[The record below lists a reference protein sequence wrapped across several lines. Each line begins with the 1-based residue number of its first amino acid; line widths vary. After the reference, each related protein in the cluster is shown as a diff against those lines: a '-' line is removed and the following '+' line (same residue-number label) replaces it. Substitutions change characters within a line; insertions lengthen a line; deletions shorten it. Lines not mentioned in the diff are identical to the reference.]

1 MTTATVAPAAELRI
15 ASRRREHA
23 FYLGMALA
31 VLLVV
36 FAGFARTYYLRPW
49 FTAGALR
56 PLLHLHGIVF
66 SSWVALL
73 LAQVA
78 LVAGGRTGLH
88 RRLGVAGAVLA
99 TSMVLIGATTA
110 IIRAGEGFSPLGG
123 PPPLVFLVIPFGD
136 MVVFAGLVG
145 AGLAF
150 RRRAD
155 THKRLMLL
163 ATISLLAAPIARLP
177 FGVLE
182 AGPPAFFGLTD
193 LLLVPML
200 VYDLVTRGRIHPATG
215 WGALVIV
222 ASQPLRLLLGG
233 SGAWLAFAGWLTGS

>member
-110 IIRAGEGFSPLGG
+110 IIRAGEGFSPPGG

-193 LLLVPML
+193 LLLV
-200 VYDLVTRGRIHPATG
+200 YDLVTRGRIHPATG